1 MRGTDRPRSAPLIH
15 AFCRQGA
22 RRGSDA
28 GDVSD
33 AQADP
38 TEMTQADA

>member
-1 MRGTDRPRSAPLIH
+1 MRGTDRPRSALLIH
-15 AFCRQGA
+15 ALCRHGA